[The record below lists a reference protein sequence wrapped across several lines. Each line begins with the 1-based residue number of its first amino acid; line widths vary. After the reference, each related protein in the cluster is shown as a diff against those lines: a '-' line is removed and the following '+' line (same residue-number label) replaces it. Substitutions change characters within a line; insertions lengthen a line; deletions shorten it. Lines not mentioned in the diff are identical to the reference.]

1 MALYCFLKNLNL
13 SLVFALYITSSV
25 IGNTE
30 FFQFLVCQ
38 SFVFFYN
45 GPNATNYFFQLDGR
59 GDFCF

>member
-13 SLVFALYITSSV
+13 SLLFALYITCSC

-38 SFVFFYN
+38 YFVFFYY
-45 GPNATNYFFQLDGR
+45 GPNVTNYFLQRDGR